1 METPATIP
9 ALRNAAVAARPRPRP
24 RKIPPMTA
32 KAEVTATSNQRC
44 TWGEMG
50 LGARSKMS
58 TVLAGLKFM
67 NLSSA
72 NRDALGEGSVGIAA
86 SAGSCKPNRRLTRGP
101 GAAENDKGTRTDLLS
116 PGGFMLCEAGSARLF
131 ILMGCLT
138 AAHFPVHMRA
148 HSGGRTQSC
157 PFSILWIELSRALG
171 P

>member
-67 NLSSA
+67 NLPSA
-72 NRDALGEGSVGIAA
+72 NRDALGEGSVGIAQA
-86 SAGSCKPNRRLTRGP
+86 SVRANQIDG
-101 GAAENDKGTRTDLLS
+101 S
-116 PGGFMLCEAGSARLF
+116 PGDLEPR
-131 ILMGCLT
+131 
-138 AAHFPVHMRA
+138 
-148 HSGGRTQSC
+148 RTTKEQERTCSLRVDSC
-157 PFSILWIELSRALG
+157 CVKQDQPGPSIC
-171 P
+171 